1 MFSRHITR
9 TKQLISQVLSD
20 LQEFYLFTFTIEDSQ
35 LNHLEVYVTFPKN
48 TTKFMI
54 DFANDDIKH
63 RIDII
68 YKNSATNYSK
78 KTLFYNVKSII

>member
-9 TKQLISQVLSD
+9 TKKLISNVLSD
-20 LQEFYLFTFTIEDSQ
+20 LQDFYQFEYTIDDSH
-35 LNHLEVYVTFPKN
+35 LNNLKVYVTFPKN
-48 TTKFMI
+48 STNFSI

-63 RIDII
+63 NIDII
-68 YKNSATNYSK
+68 YKSSVIDYSK

>member
-9 TKQLISQVLSD
+9 TKKLISNVLSD
-20 LQEFYLFTFTIEDSQ
+20 LQDFYQFEYTIDDS
-35 LNHLEVYVTFPKN
+35 HLDNLKVYVTFPKN
-48 TTKFMI
+48 STKFSI

-63 RIDII
+63 NIDII
-68 YKNSATNYSK
+68 YKSSVIDYSK